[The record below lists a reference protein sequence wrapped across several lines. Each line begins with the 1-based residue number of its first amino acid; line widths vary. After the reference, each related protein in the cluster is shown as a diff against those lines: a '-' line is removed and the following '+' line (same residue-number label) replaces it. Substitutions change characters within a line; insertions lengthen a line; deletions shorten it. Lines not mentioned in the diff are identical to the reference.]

1 MNKIHH
7 ITVLGLVLLM
17 LSSINFVD
25 VSAYDFLSYEA
36 MIGSDKSVVLNIS
49 TYVYAMV
56 IDQAGFVV
64 IENSYVYLVS
74 LVILVLTVLS
84 TLFAYQFLK
93 LRRKHEML
101 EKAQK
106 QQDNYESLLD
116 YVISSSTQAV
126 AIHDKDMKYLYVSE
140 AYYRQYRISDKE
152 ILGKHHYDV
161 FPDLPEKWREV
172 HKRVLKGETISND
185 RDEYVRDDG
194 TVDYTR
200 WKCIPWYTSNKEVG
214 GLIVYT
220 EVINDLIH
228 KELEL
233 KQSNEQLELI
243 MESLP
248 IGIAVNSVDPEVSFN
263 YLNDNFAEFYVTTRE
278 ELQES
283 DRFWDVV
290 YEDPKFR
297 QEIKHRVLSDI
308 ASGDLN
314 RMKWFEVPIKRK
326 GRATR
331 YINAYATPVPSS
343 NLLISTVVDITDIK
357 QKEEEV
363 DHLVKFDLLTDLPN
377 HQYYL
382 TQLQSFD
389 NVVNYPLVLM
399 IMDLNGL
406 KLIND
411 AFGHE
416 VGNEALKIIA
426 NILKEVKREGDF
438 VARIGGDEF
447 AIICPNT
454 THEQANRIIED
465 IQSRVEGQRIRD
477 IELSLAAG
485 FTLREDKRESLQFML
500 TYAENNMYKHKV
512 LSGSSSR
519 NEAIRSIFLTLQEKY
534 EEEKIHSNRVSRYC
548 RMIGESLNLSKDDI
562 RELEMAG
569 LYHDIGKISIPDSI
583 LHKPDKLSD
592 DEWKIMKNHTTTG
605 YQILKTADRYSNIAE
620 YALSHHERI
629 DGKGY
634 PNGLK
639 EGEIPLFSRII
650 SVADTYEAMTSDRP
664 YRSAMSQDEAIKEL
678 RRCEGTQLDAQIVEV
693 FITNVL
699 SQDSVS

>member
-1 MNKIHH
+1 MNKIFHK
-7 ITVLGLVLLM
+7 IGLELVLL
-17 LSSINFVD
+17 LFISLNSVNVKAHD
-25 VSAYDFLSYEA
+25 LLGYEGLF
-36 MIGSDKSVVLNIS
+36 GSQKSVVINVS
-49 TYVYAMV
+49 TPVYAMV
-56 IDQAGFVV
+56 IDQAGFAV
-64 IENSYVYLVS
+64 IANRNMYLVS
-74 LVILVLTVLS
+74 LVILVLAVLS
-84 TLFAYQFLK
+84 ALFAYQFFK

-101 EKAQK
+101 ERAQK
-106 QQDNYESLLD
+106 QQANYESLLD

-140 AYYRQYRISDKE
+140 AYYSQYRIGDKE

-172 HKRVLKGETISND
+172 HKRVLLGETISND

-200 WKCIPWYTSNKEVG
+200 WKCIPWYTSNNEVG

-220 EVINDLIH
+220 EVINDFIH

-297 QEIKHRVLSDI
+297 QEIKRQVLSDI
-308 ASGDLN
+308 GSGDSN

-326 GRATR
+326 GHATR
-331 YINAYATPVPSS
+331 YINAYATPVPST

-357 QKEEEV
+357 RKEEEV

-377 HQYYL
+377 HQFYL

-454 THEQANRIIED
+454 THEQANRMIED
-465 IQSRVEGQRIRD
+465 IQSRVEGKRIRD
-477 IELSLAAG
+477 IELSLATG

-512 LSGSSSR
+512 LSGSGSR

-534 EEEKIHSNRVSRYC
+534 EEEKIHSNRVSYYC
-548 RMIGESLNLSKDDI
+548 RMMGESLNLSKDDV
-562 RELEMAG
+562 RELEKAG

-583 LHKPDKLSD
+583 LHKPGKLSD

-664 YRSAMSQDEAIKEL
+664 YRSAISQDEAIKEL
-678 RRCEGTQLDAQIVEV
+678 RRCKGTQLDAQIVEM

-699 SQDSVS
+699 SQDNVS